1 MLGITTGGFKSL
13 GRAISMRYRFLLTKP
28 GRPPVLLLLAAV
40 SVAAVLLLSPSYL
53 LLRTLGAGPE
63 VWDLLIRTRVLE
75 ILGRTLLLVGVV
87 TGASILLAIP
97 LAWLTVRTDLPF
109 KTVWSVAT
117 ALPLVIPSYVAGF
130 IVVVTLGP
138 KGMLQGLMEGMFG
151 LERLPDISGFP
162 GAALTL
168 TLLSYPYVLL
178 TVRAAFLRSDP
189 SLEEISRGLGRNPW
203 ATFFGVILPSLRPA
217 IAAGGLLV
225 ALYAL
230 ADFGAVSLLR
240 FETFTWAIFLQY
252 ESALDRG
259 LAAALSLV
267 LIAIA
272 LTLVGGEAFT
282 RGHWRYYRSGSG
294 ATRPHAPVRLGRWRW
309 PALALCAAV
318 VMASLVLP
326 MSVLAY
332 WVFRGVSAGE
342 PLLLLWEAARN
353 SVYVS
358 AIAASACVAAA
369 LPRAALSVRFPGML
383 SGTLERIAYI
393 GFALPGIAIALSL
406 VFFGANYAPLLYQ
419 TTGLLVLGYVVLF
432 VSAAVGAVRSS
443 FLQVSPNVEEAAR
456 GLGRTPLGVFASV
469 TLPLVRPGI
478 VSGAAL
484 VFLLTMKELPATL
497 ILSPIGFQTL
507 ATSIWSAASE
517 AFFAQAAAPA
527 LLLILTSSIPLAFL
541 LLRGRQ

>member
-1 MLGITTGGFKSL
+1 MWGITTGGFKSL
-13 GRAISMRYRFLLTKP
+13 GRAISMRYWVLLAQP
-28 GRPPVLLLLAAV
+28 GRPPVLLLLAAG

-53 LLRTLGAGPE
+53 LIRTLGAGPE
-63 VWDLLIRTRVLE
+63 AWDLLIRTRVLE

-87 TGASILLAIP
+87 TGASILLAVP

-178 TVRAAFLRSDP
+178 TVRAAFLRLDP

-225 ALYAL
+225 ALYTL

-272 LTLVGGEAFT
+272 LALVGGEAFT
-282 RGHWRYYRSGSG
+282 RGRWRYYRSGSG
-294 ATRPHAPVRLGRWRW
+294 AIRPLSPVRLGRWRW
-309 PALALCAAV
+309 PALGLCAAV

-358 AIAASACVAAA
+358 AIAAGASVAAA
-369 LPRAALSVRFPGML
+369 LPIAALSVRFPGVL
-383 SGTLERIAYI
+383 SGILERIAYI

-432 VSAAVGAVRSS
+432 VSAAVGSARSS

-456 GLGRTPLGVFASV
+456 GLGRTPLGVFSSV

-527 LLLILTSSIPLAFL
+527 LLLILTSSVPLAFL
-541 LLRGRQ
+541 LLRSRQ

>member
-1 MLGITTGGFKSL
+1 MWGITTGGFKSL
-13 GRAISMRYRFLLTKP
+13 GRAISMRYWVLLAQP
-28 GRPPVLLLLAAV
+28 GRPPVLLLLAAG

-53 LLRTLGAGPE
+53 LIRTLGAGPE
-63 VWDLLIRTRVLE
+63 AWDLLIRTRVLE

-87 TGASILLAIP
+87 TGASILVAVP

-178 TVRAAFLRSDP
+178 TVRAAFLRLDP

-225 ALYAL
+225 ALYTL

-272 LTLVGGEAFT
+272 LALVGGEAFT
-282 RGHWRYYRSGSG
+282 RGRWRYYRSGSG
-294 ATRPHAPVRLGRWRW
+294 AIRPLSPVRLGRWRW
-309 PALALCAAV
+309 PALGLCAAV

-358 AIAASACVAAA
+358 AIAAGASVAAA
-369 LPRAALSVRFPGML
+369 LPIAALSVRFPGVL
-383 SGTLERIAYI
+383 SGILERIAYI

-432 VSAAVGAVRSS
+432 VSAAVGAARSS

-456 GLGRTPLGVFASV
+456 GLGRTPLGVFSSV

-527 LLLILTSSIPLAFL
+527 LLLILTSSVPLAFL
-541 LLRGRQ
+541 LLRSRQ

>member
-1 MLGITTGGFKSL
+1 MWGITTGGFKSL
-13 GRAISMRYRFLLTKP
+13 GRAISMRYWVLLAQP
-28 GRPPVLLLLAAV
+28 GRPPVLLLLAAG

-53 LLRTLGAGPE
+53 LIRTLGAGPE
-63 VWDLLIRTRVLE
+63 AWDLLIRTRVLE

-87 TGASILLAIP
+87 TGASILLAVP

-178 TVRAAFLRSDP
+178 TVRAAFLRLDP

-225 ALYAL
+225 ALYTL

-272 LTLVGGEAFT
+272 LALVGGEAFT
-282 RGHWRYYRSGSG
+282 RGRWRYYRSGSG
-294 ATRPHAPVRLGRWRW
+294 AIRPLSPVRLGRWRW
-309 PALALCAAV
+309 PALGLCAAV

-358 AIAASACVAAA
+358 AIAAGASVAAA
-369 LPRAALSVRFPGML
+369 LPIAALSVRFPGVL
-383 SGTLERIAYI
+383 SGILERIAYI

-432 VSAAVGAVRSS
+432 VSAAVGAARSS

-456 GLGRTPLGVFASV
+456 GLGRTPLGVFSSV

-497 ILSPIGFQTL
+497 ILRPLGFQTS

-527 LLLILTSSIPLAFL
+527 LLLILTSSVPLAFL
-541 LLRGRQ
+541 LLRSRQ

>member
-63 VWDLLIRTRVLE
+63 VWDLLIRIRVLE

-272 LTLVGGEAFT
+272 LALVGGEAFT
-282 RGHWRYYRSGSG
+282 RGRWRYYRSGSG
-294 ATRPHAPVRLGRWRW
+294 ASRPLSPVRLGRWRW
-309 PALALCAAV
+309 PALGLCAAV

-326 MSVLAY
+326 MSVLVY

-358 AIAASACVAAA
+358 AIAAGASVAAA
-369 LPRAALSVRFPGML
+369 LPIAALSVRFPGML
-383 SGTLERIAYI
+383 SGILERIAYI

-406 VFFGANYAPLLYQ
+406 VFFGVNYAPLLYQ

-432 VSAAVGAVRSS
+432 VSAAVGAARSS

>member
-1 MLGITTGGFKSL
+1 MQGSGTGGLRSL
-13 GRAISMRYRFLLTKP
+13 SQAISMRYRVLLAKP
-28 GRPPVLLLLAAV
+28 GRPPVLLLLAAWV
-40 SVAAVLLLSPSYL
+40 VAAVLLLSPSYL
-53 LLRTLGAGPE
+53 LLRTLGAGPDA
-63 VWDLLIRTRVLE
+63 WDLLIRARVLE
-75 ILGRTLLLVGVV
+75 ILVRTLLLVVVV
-87 TGASILLAIP
+87 TGGSILLAIP
-97 LAWLTVRTDLPF
+97 LAWLTVRTDLPL

-138 KGMLQGLMEGMFG
+138 KGMLQGLLENLFG
-151 LERLPDISGFP
+151 LERLPDISGFS

-178 TVRAAFLRSDP
+178 TVRAAFLRLDP

-225 ALYAL
+225 ALYTL

-259 LAAALSLV
+259 LAAALSLA

-272 LTLVGGEAFT
+272 LALVAGEAFT
-282 RGHWRYYRSGSG
+282 RGRWRYYRSGSG
-294 ATRPHAPVRLGRWRW
+294 AIRPFVSVKLGHWRW
-309 PALALCAAV
+309 PALALCAV
-318 VMASLVLP
+318 VVTISLVLP
-326 MSVLAY
+326 MSILAY
-332 WVFRGVSAGE
+332 WVVRGVSAGE

-358 AIAASACVAAA
+358 ALAAGVSVAAA
-369 LPRAALSVRFPGML
+369 LPIAALSVRFPGML
-383 SGTLERIAYI
+383 SGILERIAYI

-432 VSAAVGAVRSS
+432 VSAAVGAARSS

-456 GLGRTPLGVFASV
+456 GLGRTPLRVFSSV

-478 VSGAAL
+478 ISGAAL

-527 LLLILTSSIPLAFL
+527 LLLILTSSVPLAFL
-541 LLRGRQ
+541 LLRSRQ

>member
-1 MLGITTGGFKSL
+1 MWGITTGGFKSL
-13 GRAISMRYRFLLTKP
+13 GRAISMRYWVLLAQP
-28 GRPPVLLLLAAV
+28 GRPPVLLLLAAG

-53 LLRTLGAGPE
+53 LIRTLGAGPE
-63 VWDLLIRTRVLE
+63 AWDLLIRTRLLE

-87 TGASILLAIP
+87 TGASILLAVP

-178 TVRAAFLRSDP
+178 TVRAAFLRLDP

-225 ALYAL
+225 ALYTL

-272 LTLVGGEAFT
+272 LALVGGEAFT
-282 RGHWRYYRSGSG
+282 RGRWRYYRSGSG
-294 ATRPHAPVRLGRWRW
+294 AIRPLSPVRLGRWRW
-309 PALALCAAV
+309 PALGLCAAV

-358 AIAASACVAAA
+358 AIAAGASVAAA
-369 LPRAALSVRFPGML
+369 LPIAALSVRFPGVL
-383 SGTLERIAYI
+383 SGILERIAYI

-432 VSAAVGAVRSS
+432 VSAAVGAARSS

-456 GLGRTPLGVFASV
+456 GLGRTPLGVFSSV

-527 LLLILTSSIPLAFL
+527 LLLILTSSVPLAFL
-541 LLRGRQ
+541 LLRSRQ

>member
-1 MLGITTGGFKSL
+1 MWGITTGGFKSL
-13 GRAISMRYRFLLTKP
+13 GRAISMRYWVLLAQP
-28 GRPPVLLLLAAV
+28 GRPPVLLLLAAG

-53 LLRTLGAGPE
+53 LIRTLGAGPE
-63 VWDLLIRTRVLE
+63 AWDLLIRTRVLE

-87 TGASILLAIP
+87 TGASILLAVP

-178 TVRAAFLRSDP
+178 TVRAAFLRLDP

-225 ALYAL
+225 ALYTL

-272 LTLVGGEAFT
+272 LALVGGEAFT
-282 RGHWRYYRSGSG
+282 RGRWRYYRSGSG
-294 ATRPHAPVRLGRWRW
+294 AIRPLSPVRLGRWWW
-309 PALALCAAV
+309 PALGLCAAV

-358 AIAASACVAAA
+358 AIAAGASVAAA
-369 LPRAALSVRFPGML
+369 LPIAALSVRFPGVL
-383 SGTLERIAYI
+383 SGILERIAYI

-432 VSAAVGAVRSS
+432 VSAAVGAARSS

-456 GLGRTPLGVFASV
+456 GLGRTPLGVFSSV

-527 LLLILTSSIPLAFL
+527 LLLILTSSVPLAFL
-541 LLRGRQ
+541 LLRSRQ

>member
-1 MLGITTGGFKSL
+1 MWGITTGGFKSL
-13 GRAISMRYRFLLTKP
+13 GRAISMRYWVLLAQP
-28 GRPPVLLLLAAV
+28 GRPPVLLLLAAG

-53 LLRTLGAGPE
+53 LIRTLGAGPE
-63 VWDLLIRTRVLE
+63 AWDLLIRTRVLE

-87 TGASILLAIP
+87 TGASILLAVP

-138 KGMLQGLMEGMFG
+138 KGMLQGLMESMFG

-178 TVRAAFLRSDP
+178 TVRAAFLRLDP

-225 ALYAL
+225 ALYTL

-272 LTLVGGEAFT
+272 LALVGGEAFT
-282 RGHWRYYRSGSG
+282 RGRWRYYRSGSG
-294 ATRPHAPVRLGRWRW
+294 AIRPLSPVRLGRWRW
-309 PALALCAAV
+309 PALGLCAAV

-358 AIAASACVAAA
+358 AIAAGASVAAA
-369 LPRAALSVRFPGML
+369 LPIAALSVRFPGVL
-383 SGTLERIAYI
+383 SGILERIAYI

-432 VSAAVGAVRSS
+432 VSAAVGAARSS

-456 GLGRTPLGVFASV
+456 GLGRTPLGVFSSV

-527 LLLILTSSIPLAFL
+527 LLLILTSSVPLAFL
-541 LLRGRQ
+541 LLRSRQ

>member
-1 MLGITTGGFKSL
+1 MWGITTGGFKSL
-13 GRAISMRYRFLLTKP
+13 GRAISMRYWVLLAQP
-28 GRPPVLLLLAAV
+28 GRPPVLLLLAAG

-53 LLRTLGAGPE
+53 LIRTLGAGPE
-63 VWDLLIRTRVLE
+63 AWDLLIRTRVLE

-87 TGASILLAIP
+87 TGASILLAVP

-178 TVRAAFLRSDP
+178 TVRAAFLRLDP

-225 ALYAL
+225 ALYTL

-272 LTLVGGEAFT
+272 LALVGGEAFT
-282 RGHWRYYRSGSG
+282 RGRWRYYRSGSG
-294 ATRPHAPVRLGRWRW
+294 AIRPLSPVRLGRWRW
-309 PALALCAAV
+309 PALGLCAAV

-358 AIAASACVAAA
+358 AIAAGASVAAA
-369 LPRAALSVRFPGML
+369 LPIAALSVRFPGVL
-383 SGTLERIAYI
+383 SGILERIAYI

-419 TTGLLVLGYVVLF
+419 TTGLLVMGYVVLF
-432 VSAAVGAVRSS
+432 VSAAVGAARSS

-456 GLGRTPLGVFASV
+456 GLGRTPLGVFSSV

-527 LLLILTSSIPLAFL
+527 LLLILTSSVPLAFL
-541 LLRGRQ
+541 LLRSRQ

>member
-1 MLGITTGGFKSL
+1 M
-13 GRAISMRYRFLLTKP
+13 GRAISMRYWVLLAQP
-28 GRPPVLLLLAAV
+28 GRPPVLLLLAAG

-53 LLRTLGAGPE
+53 LIRTLGAGPE
-63 VWDLLIRTRVLE
+63 AWDLLIRTRVLE

-87 TGASILLAIP
+87 TGASILLAVP

-178 TVRAAFLRSDP
+178 TVRAAFLRLDP

-225 ALYAL
+225 ALYTL

-272 LTLVGGEAFT
+272 LALVGGEAFT
-282 RGHWRYYRSGSG
+282 RGRWRYYRSGSG
-294 ATRPHAPVRLGRWRW
+294 AIRPLSPVRLGRWRW
-309 PALALCAAV
+309 PALGLCAAV

-358 AIAASACVAAA
+358 AIAAGASVAAA
-369 LPRAALSVRFPGML
+369 LPIAALSVRFPGVL
-383 SGTLERIAYI
+383 SGILERIAYI

-432 VSAAVGAVRSS
+432 VSAAVGAARSS

-456 GLGRTPLGVFASV
+456 GLGRTPLGVFSSV

-527 LLLILTSSIPLAFL
+527 LLLILTSSVPLAFL
-541 LLRGRQ
+541 MLRSRQ

>member
-1 MLGITTGGFKSL
+1 MWGITTGGFKSL
-13 GRAISMRYRFLLTKP
+13 GRAISMRYWVLLAQP
-28 GRPPVLLLLAAV
+28 GRPPVLLLLAAG

-53 LLRTLGAGPE
+53 LIRTLGAGPE
-63 VWDLLIRTRVLE
+63 AWDLLIRTRVLE

-87 TGASILLAIP
+87 TGASILLAVP

-178 TVRAAFLRSDP
+178 TVRAAFLRLDP

-225 ALYAL
+225 ALYTL

-272 LTLVGGEAFT
+272 LALVGGEAFT
-282 RGHWRYYRSGSG
+282 RGRWRYYRSGSG
-294 ATRPHAPVRLGRWRW
+294 AIRPLSPVRLGRWRW
-309 PALALCAAV
+309 PALGLCAAV

-358 AIAASACVAAA
+358 AIAAGASVAAA
-369 LPRAALSVRFPGML
+369 LPIAALSVRFPGVL
-383 SGTLERIAYI
+383 SGILERIAYI

-432 VSAAVGAVRSS
+432 VSAAVGSARSCC
-443 FLQVSPNVEEAAR
+443 LQVSPNVEEAAR
-456 GLGRTPLGVFASV
+456 GLGRTPLGVFSSV

-527 LLLILTSSIPLAFL
+527 LLLILTSSVPLAFL
-541 LLRGRQ
+541 LLRSRQ

>member
-1 MLGITTGGFKSL
+1 MWGITTGGFKSL
-13 GRAISMRYRFLLTKP
+13 GRAISMRYWVLLAQP
-28 GRPPVLLLLAAV
+28 GRPPVLLLLAAG

-53 LLRTLGAGPE
+53 LIRTLGAGPE
-63 VWDLLIRTRVLE
+63 AWDLLIRTRVLE

-87 TGASILLAIP
+87 TGASILLAVP

-178 TVRAAFLRSDP
+178 TVRAAFLRLDP

-225 ALYAL
+225 ALYTL

-272 LTLVGGEAFT
+272 LALVGGEAFT
-282 RGHWRYYRSGSG
+282 RGRWRYYRSGSG
-294 ATRPHAPVRLGRWRW
+294 AIRPLSPVRLGRWRW
-309 PALALCAAV
+309 PALGLCAAV

-358 AIAASACVAAA
+358 AIAAGASVAAA
-369 LPRAALSVRFPGML
+369 LPIAALSVRFPGVL
-383 SGTLERIAYI
+383 SGILERIAYI

-419 TTGLLVLGYVVLF
+419 TTGLLVLGYVLLF
-432 VSAAVGAVRSS
+432 VSAAVGAARSS

-456 GLGRTPLGVFASV
+456 GLGRTPLGVFSSV

-484 VFLLTMKELPATL
+484 VFLLTMKELPTTL

-507 ATSIWSAASE
+507 ATSIWSASSE

-527 LLLILTSSIPLAFL
+527 LLLILTSSVPLAFL
-541 LLRGRQ
+541 LLRSRQ

>member
-1 MLGITTGGFKSL
+1 MWGITTGEFKSL
-13 GRAISMRYRFLLTKP
+13 GRAISMRYWVWLAQP
-28 GRPPVLLLLAAV
+28 GRPPVLLLLAAG
-40 SVAAVLLLSPSYL
+40 SVAAVLVLSPSYL
-53 LLRTLGAGPE
+53 LIRTLGAGPE
-63 VWDLLIRTRVLE
+63 AWDLLIRTRVLE
-75 ILGRTLLLVGVV
+75 ILGRTLLLVAVV
-87 TGASILLAIP
+87 TGASILLAVP

-178 TVRAAFLRSDP
+178 TVRAAFLRLDP

-225 ALYAL
+225 ALYTL

-272 LTLVGGEAFT
+272 LALVGGEAFT
-282 RGHWRYYRSGSG
+282 RGRWRYYRSGSG
-294 ATRPHAPVRLGRWRW
+294 AIRPLSPVRLGRWRW
-309 PALALCAAV
+309 PALGLCAAV

-358 AIAASACVAAA
+358 AIAAGASVAAA
-369 LPRAALSVRFPGML
+369 LPIAALSVRFPGVL
-383 SGTLERIAYI
+383 SGILERIAYI

-432 VSAAVGAVRSS
+432 VSAAVGAARSS

-456 GLGRTPLGVFASV
+456 GLGRTPLGVFSSV

-527 LLLILTSSIPLAFL
+527 LLLILTSSVPLAFL
-541 LLRGRQ
+541 LLRSRQ

>member
-178 TVRAAFLRSDP
+178 TVRAAFLRLDP

-267 LIAIA
+267 LIAVA

-358 AIAASACVAAA
+358 AIAATQAPAA
-369 LPRAALSVRFPGML
+369 LPIAALSVRFPGML

>member
-28 GRPPVLLLLAAV
+28 GRPPILLLLAAV

-109 KTVWSVAT
+109 KTVCSVAT

-178 TVRAAFLRSDP
+178 TVRAAFLRLDP

-369 LPRAALSVRFPGML
+369 LPIAALSVRFPGML

-419 TTGLLVLGYVVLF
+419 TTGLLVLGYMVLF

>member
-1 MLGITTGGFKSL
+1 MLGVTTGGFKSL

-28 GRPPVLLLLAAV
+28 GRPPVLLLLAAG

-53 LLRTLGAGPE
+53 LIRTLGAGPE
-63 VWDLLIRTRVLE
+63 AWDLLIRIRVLE

-178 TVRAAFLRSDP
+178 TVRAAFFRLDP

-203 ATFFGVILPSLRPA
+203 ATFFGIILPSLRPA

-225 ALYAL
+225 ALYTL

-272 LTLVGGEAFT
+272 LALVGGEAFT
-282 RGHWRYYRSGSG
+282 RGRWRYYRSGSG
-294 ATRPHAPVRLGRWRW
+294 ASRPLSPVRLGRWQW
-309 PALALCAAV
+309 PALGLCAAV

-326 MSVLAY
+326 MSVLVY

-358 AIAASACVAAA
+358 AIAAGASVAAA
-369 LPRAALSVRFPGML
+369 LPIAALSVRFPGML
-383 SGTLERIAYI
+383 SGILERIAYI

-406 VFFGANYAPLLYQ
+406 VFFGVNYAPLLYQ

-432 VSAAVGAVRSS
+432 VSAAVGAARSS

-527 LLLILTSSIPLAFL
+527 LLLILTSSVPLAFL
-541 LLRGRQ
+541 LLRSRQ

>member
-1 MLGITTGGFKSL
+1 MWGITTGGFKSL
-13 GRAISMRYRFLLTKP
+13 GRAISMRYWVLLAQP
-28 GRPPVLLLLAAV
+28 GRPPVLLLLAAG

-53 LLRTLGAGPE
+53 LIRTLGAGPE
-63 VWDLLIRTRVLE
+63 AWDLLIRTRVLE

-87 TGASILLAIP
+87 TGASILLAVP

-178 TVRAAFLRSDP
+178 TVRAAFLRLDP

-225 ALYAL
+225 ALYTL

-272 LTLVGGEAFT
+272 LALVGGEAFT
-282 RGHWRYYRSGSG
+282 RGRWRYYRSGSG
-294 ATRPHAPVRLGRWRW
+294 AIRPLLPVRLGRWRW
-309 PALALCAAV
+309 PALGLCAAV

-358 AIAASACVAAA
+358 AIAAGASVAAA
-369 LPRAALSVRFPGML
+369 LPIAALSVRFPGVL
-383 SGTLERIAYI
+383 SGILERIAYI

-432 VSAAVGAVRSS
+432 VSAAVGAARSS

-456 GLGRTPLGVFASV
+456 GLGRTPLGVFSSV

-527 LLLILTSSIPLAFL
+527 LLLILTSSVPLAFL
-541 LLRGRQ
+541 LLRSRQ

>member
-1 MLGITTGGFKSL
+1 MWGITTGGFKSL
-13 GRAISMRYRFLLTKP
+13 GRAISMRYWVLLAQP
-28 GRPPVLLLLAAV
+28 GRPPVLLLLAAG

-53 LLRTLGAGPE
+53 LIRTLGAGPE
-63 VWDLLIRTRVLE
+63 AWDLLIRTRVLE

-87 TGASILLAIP
+87 TGASILLAVP

-178 TVRAAFLRSDP
+178 TVRAAFLRLDP

-225 ALYAL
+225 ALYTL

-272 LTLVGGEAFT
+272 LALVGGEAFT
-282 RGHWRYYRSGSG
+282 RGRWRYYRSGSG
-294 ATRPHAPVRLGRWRW
+294 AIRPLSPVRLGRWRW
-309 PALALCAAV
+309 PALGLCAAV

-342 PLLLLWEAARN
+342 PLLLLREAARN

-358 AIAASACVAAA
+358 AIAAGASVAAA
-369 LPRAALSVRFPGML
+369 LPIAALSVRFPGVL
-383 SGTLERIAYI
+383 SGILERIAYI

-419 TTGLLVLGYVVLF
+419 TTGLLVLSYVVLF
-432 VSAAVGAVRSS
+432 VSAAVGAARSS

-456 GLGRTPLGVFASV
+456 GLGRTPLGVFSSV

-527 LLLILTSSIPLAFL
+527 LLLILTSSVPLAFL
-541 LLRGRQ
+541 LLRSRQ

>member
-1 MLGITTGGFKSL
+1 MLGVTTGGFKSL

-28 GRPPVLLLLAAV
+28 GRPPVLLLLAAG

-53 LLRTLGAGPE
+53 LIRTLGAGPE
-63 VWDLLIRTRVLE
+63 AWDLLIRIRVLE

-178 TVRAAFLRSDP
+178 TVRAAFFRLDP

-203 ATFFGVILPSLRPA
+203 ATFFGIILPSLRPA

-225 ALYAL
+225 ALYTL

-272 LTLVGGEAFT
+272 LALVGGEAFT
-282 RGHWRYYRSGSG
+282 RGRWRYYRSGSG
-294 ATRPHAPVRLGRWRW
+294 ASRPLSPVRLGRWRW
-309 PALALCAAV
+309 PALGLCAAV

-326 MSVLAY
+326 MSVLVY

-358 AIAASACVAAA
+358 AIAAGASVAAA
-369 LPRAALSVRFPGML
+369 LPIAALSVRFPGML
-383 SGTLERIAYI
+383 SGILERIAYI

-406 VFFGANYAPLLYQ
+406 VFFGVNYAPLLYQ

-432 VSAAVGAVRSS
+432 VSAAVGAARSS

-527 LLLILTSSIPLAFL
+527 LLLILTSSVPLAFL
-541 LLRGRQ
+541 LLRSRQ

>member
-53 LLRTLGAGPE
+53 LIRTLGAGPE
-63 VWDLLIRTRVLE
+63 AWDLLIRIRVLE

-178 TVRAAFLRSDP
+178 TVRAAFFRLDP

-203 ATFFGVILPSLRPA
+203 ATFFGIILPSLRPA

-225 ALYAL
+225 ALYTL

-272 LTLVGGEAFT
+272 LALVGGEAFT
-282 RGHWRYYRSGSG
+282 RGRWRYYRSGSG
-294 ATRPHAPVRLGRWRW
+294 ASRPLSPVRLGRWRW
-309 PALALCAAV
+309 PALGLCAAV

-326 MSVLAY
+326 MSVLVY

-358 AIAASACVAAA
+358 AIAAGASVAAA
-369 LPRAALSVRFPGML
+369 LPIAALSVRFPGML
-383 SGTLERIAYI
+383 SGILERIAYI

-406 VFFGANYAPLLYQ
+406 VFFGVNYAPLLYQ

-432 VSAAVGAVRSS
+432 VSAAVGAARSS

-527 LLLILTSSIPLAFL
+527 LLLILTSSVPLAFL
-541 LLRGRQ
+541 LLRSRQ

>member
-1 MLGITTGGFKSL
+1 
-13 GRAISMRYRFLLTKP
+13 
-28 GRPPVLLLLAAV
+28 
-40 SVAAVLLLSPSYL
+40 
-53 LLRTLGAGPE
+53 
-63 VWDLLIRTRVLE
+63 
-75 ILGRTLLLVGVV
+75 
-87 TGASILLAIP
+87 
-97 LAWLTVRTDLPF
+97 
-109 KTVWSVAT
+109 
-117 ALPLVIPSYVAGF
+117 
-130 IVVVTLGP
+130 
-138 KGMLQGLMEGMFG
+138 
-151 LERLPDISGFP
+151 
-162 GAALTL
+162 
-168 TLLSYPYVLL
+168 
-178 TVRAAFLRSDP
+178 
-189 SLEEISRGLGRNPW
+189 LGRNPW

-225 ALYAL
+225 ALYTL

-272 LTLVGGEAFT
+272 LALVGGEAFT
-282 RGHWRYYRSGSG
+282 RGRWRYYRSGSG
-294 ATRPHAPVRLGRWRW
+294 AIRPLSPVRLGRWRW
-309 PALALCAAV
+309 PALGLCAAV

-358 AIAASACVAAA
+358 AIAAGASVAAA
-369 LPRAALSVRFPGML
+369 LPIAALSVRFPGVL
-383 SGTLERIAYI
+383 SGILERIAYI

-432 VSAAVGAVRSS
+432 VSAAVGAARSS

-456 GLGRTPLGVFASV
+456 GLGRTPLGVFSSV

-527 LLLILTSSIPLAFL
+527 LLLILTSSVPLAFL
-541 LLRGRQ
+541 LLRSRQ

>member
-1 MLGITTGGFKSL
+1 MLGVTTGGFKSL

-28 GRPPVLLLLAAV
+28 GRPPVLLLLAGG

-53 LLRTLGAGPE
+53 LIRTLGAGPE
-63 VWDLLIRTRVLE
+63 AWDLLIRIRVLE

-87 TGASILLAIP
+87 TGASILLAVP

-138 KGMLQGLMEGMFG
+138 KGMLQGLMEVMFG

-178 TVRAAFLRSDP
+178 TLRAAFLRLDP

-225 ALYAL
+225 ALYTL

-272 LTLVGGEAFT
+272 LALVGGEAFT
-282 RGHWRYYRSGSG
+282 RGRWRYYRSGSG
-294 ATRPHAPVRLGRWRW
+294 ATRPLSPVRLGRWRW
-309 PALALCAAV
+309 PALGLCAAV

-358 AIAASACVAAA
+358 AIAAGASVAAA
-369 LPRAALSVRFPGML
+369 LPIAALSVRFPGML
-383 SGTLERIAYI
+383 SGILERIAYI

-432 VSAAVGAVRSS
+432 VSAAVGAARSS

-541 LLRGRQ
+541 LLRSRQ

>member
-1 MLGITTGGFKSL
+1 
-13 GRAISMRYRFLLTKP
+13 MRYWFLLAKP
-28 GRPPVLLLLAAV
+28 GRPPVLLLLAAG

-53 LLRTLGAGPE
+53 LIRTLGAGPE
-63 VWDLLIRTRVLE
+63 AWDLLIRTRVLE

-87 TGASILLAIP
+87 TGASILLAVP

-178 TVRAAFLRSDP
+178 TVRAAFLRLDP

-225 ALYAL
+225 ALYTL

-272 LTLVGGEAFT
+272 LALVGGEAFT
-282 RGHWRYYRSGSG
+282 RGRWRYYRSGSG
-294 ATRPHAPVRLGRWRW
+294 ATRPLSPVRLGRWRW
-309 PALALCAAV
+309 PALGLCAAV

-358 AIAASACVAAA
+358 AIAAGASVAAA
-369 LPRAALSVRFPGML
+369 LPIAALSVRFPGML
-383 SGTLERIAYI
+383 SGILERIAYI

-432 VSAAVGAVRSS
+432 VSAAVGAARSS

-456 GLGRTPLGVFASV
+456 GLGRTPLGVFSSV

-527 LLLILTSSIPLAFL
+527 LLLILTSSVPLAFL
-541 LLRGRQ
+541 LLRSRQ

>member
-1 MLGITTGGFKSL
+1 MLGVTTGGFKSL
-13 GRAISMRYRFLLTKP
+13 GRAISMRYWFLLAKP
-28 GRPPVLLLLAAV
+28 GRPPVLLLLAAG

-53 LLRTLGAGPE
+53 LIRTLGAGPE
-63 VWDLLIRTRVLE
+63 AWDLLIRTRVLE

-178 TVRAAFLRSDP
+178 TVRAAFLRLDP

-225 ALYAL
+225 ALYTL

-272 LTLVGGEAFT
+272 LALVGGEAFT
-282 RGHWRYYRSGSG
+282 RGRWRYYRSGSG
-294 ATRPHAPVRLGRWRW
+294 ATRPLSPVRLGRWRW
-309 PALALCAAV
+309 PALGLCAAV

-358 AIAASACVAAA
+358 AIAAGASVAAA
-369 LPRAALSVRFPGML
+369 LPIAALSVRFPGML
-383 SGTLERIAYI
+383 SGILERIAYI

-432 VSAAVGAVRSS
+432 VSAAVGAARSS

-456 GLGRTPLGVFASV
+456 GLGRTPLGVFSSV

-527 LLLILTSSIPLAFL
+527 LLLILTSSVPLAFL
-541 LLRGRQ
+541 LLRSRQ